1 MTDGSF
7 YFNCIKKFMNIHA
20 INYTCKGKAPVIR
33 TLQEMVR
40 ALIVKKKK
48 KKKKMPPKTPPMRFV
63 N

>member
-1 MTDGSF
+1 
-7 YFNCIKKFMNIHA
+7 MNIPT
-20 INYTCKGKAPVIR
+20 IKGKAPVIR

-48 KKKKMPPKTPPMRFV
+48 KIPPKTPLIRFV

>member
-7 YFNCIKKFMNIHA
+7 YFNCIKKFMNIHT
-20 INYTCKGKAPVIR
+20 INKGKAPVIR

-48 KKKKMPPKTPPMRFV
+48 KCHL
-63 N
+63 

>member
-1 MTDGSF
+1 
-7 YFNCIKKFMNIHA
+7 MNIHT
-20 INYTCKGKAPVIR
+20 INKGKAPVIR

-48 KKKKMPPKTPPMRFV
+48 KKMPPKTPLMRFV